1 MRESSCWSLWSPRSI
16 IVARPDCCSRCH
28 WHLGPVLILYVVYLK
43 IIISRVSKTKR
54 KKKKTYP
61 SGAGRWRLPVLFGP
75 LFPSLW
81 RRLTAALVAISR
93 VVAVI
98 PFLLHFASPVLRT
111 CSLLFVNLN
120 NRLKEKKKK
129 KLLTLGSRCV
139 CVSSPCYCSCRW
151 RCYWRCCPSVRVVY
165 LHIIISKG
173 RK

>member
-129 KLLTLGSRCV
+129 ITYIGLEMRLRLEPLLLFLSLALLLALLSFRAR
-139 CVSSPCYCSCRW
+139 S
-151 RCYWRCCPSVRVVY
+151 
-165 LHIIISKG
+165 LFAHNH
-173 RK
+173 